1 MISIEWHEVISWLL
15 TIVSVTLLVYEWRRN
30 PRLSYYMALQGVL
43 RACQEKARFYASRTG
58 ELQRRD
64 LPSGQGIPKE
74 EYLLFVSSVYA
85 DYVSL
90 MEHIMGTVK
99 AIEPKKDLPFDTV
112 QFLRSPS
119 GRMPREPLGAA
130 DGDQEAV

>member
-1 MISIEWHEVISWLL
+1 MISIEWHELVSWLV
-15 TIVSVTLLVYEWRRN
+15 TVVSVTLLVYEWRRN

-43 RACQEKARFYASRTG
+43 RACQEKAKFYAARTG
-58 ELQRRD
+58 ELERRD
-64 LPSGQGIPKE
+64 LPKGEGIPRA

-112 QFLRSPS
+112 EFLRSTS
-119 GRMPREPLGAA
+119 ETVRRQTRGTNNGGTGV
-130 DGDQEAV
+130 D